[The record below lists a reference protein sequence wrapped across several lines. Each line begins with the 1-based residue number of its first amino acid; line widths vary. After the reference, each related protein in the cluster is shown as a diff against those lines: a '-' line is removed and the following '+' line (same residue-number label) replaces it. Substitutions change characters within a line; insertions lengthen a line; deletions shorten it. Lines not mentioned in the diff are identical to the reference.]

1 MMFRLTPVVKFV
13 LIAIVGLY
21 IVSMLLSS
29 SGSMIPDLLALHHYK
44 SPFFQPFQVFTY
56 MLMHD
61 SNSLMH
67 IFFNMFMFVSFG
79 PQLESFLGSKRFGN
93 FIMIC
98 GIGVGVCWLGWNYL
112 SFNGIIAM
120 GHSEGAMVGFSGVL
134 FGIFALMGLYFPESQ
149 IMLLIPPIP
158 VRLKYMVLIYIGLEF
173 YYLISL
179 SEDNISHISH
189 LLGVVFAVIMYNVW
203 HYIDS
208 NKA

>member
-21 IVSMLLSS
+21 LVTYVLAQKGLYLSN
-29 SGSMIPDLLALHHYK
+29 LLALHSYEQGAFK
-44 SPFFQPFQVFTY
+44 PFQVFTY
-56 MLMHD
+56 MLMH
-61 SNSLMH
+61 SSKNFMH

-79 PQLESFLGSKRFGN
+79 PQLETFLGSKRFGN

-98 GIGVGVCWLGWNYL
+98 GLGVGICWLGWNYL
-112 SFNGIIAM
+112 AFNGFIAM

-149 IMLLIPPIP
+149 IRLLIPPIP
-158 VRLKYMVLIYIGLEF
+158 IRLKYMVLIYIGLEF
-173 YYLISL
+173 YYLNSL
-179 SEDNISHISH
+179 SNDHISHISH